1 MGATADLAEY
11 RLLRA
16 LKAGQPG
23 AFPSLWNAQAG
34 AVWSVV
40 RALCATDREA
50 VGWVVTFRVELAE
63 NLGGIDPGGPVGAQ
77 IGAALY
83 RHLHGAFD
91 RDAALPEGPLPADEE
106 GLRRVPEHP
115 RLLYLVDLFFDL
127 GAGDL
132 KALAGRDAP
141 ATLER
146 VRKLFEPRDDTDARD
161 AVHAALLRAAPAEAL
176 ILPPGEE
183 PEPPKFRF
191 WPWIVGGAAL
201 LLVTGVLLWGR
212 VGAADW
218 DDLAGISEAAMASRP
233 ILGGSPPELGQALV
247 REGVPAVL
255 AEAPDLSAVGLT
267 LLGAYVRERG
277 QPVIVLLYHGR
288 EGTWTLQHHLA
299 GPSPEG
305 PVLAGGDGL
314 DARDAGGLPAV
325 AWTEAGTTWALLADA
340 PPERV
345 LDVAARIRETR
356 RGAGVPFLG
365 SGAGAE

>member
-1 MGATADLAEY
+1 MAAPADLAEY

-40 RALCATDREA
+40 RALCASDPEA
-50 VGWVVTFRVELAE
+50 VGWVTTFRVELAE

-91 RDAALPEGPLPADEE
+91 RDAPLPDGRLPATEE
-106 GLRRVPEHP
+106 GLRRVPEHK

-127 GAGDL
+127 DPASL
-132 KALAGRDAP
+132 VAVAGRDA
-141 ATLER
+141 
-146 VRKLFEPRDDTDARD
+146 VRELDAVRRLFEPGDDTAARD
-161 AVHAALLRAAPAEAL
+161 AVHASLLRAAPAEAL
-176 ILPPGEE
+176 ILPPGDE
-183 PEPPKFRF
+183 PEPPRFRF
-191 WPWIVGGAAL
+191 WPWVVGGAAL

-218 DDLAGISEAAMASRP
+218 DDLAKISEEAMASTP

-277 QPVIVLLYHGR
+277 QTVVVLLYYGR

-305 PVLAGGDGL
+305 PVLAAREGL

-345 LDVAARIRETR
+345 LDVAARVREAR

-365 SGAGAE
+365 GE